1 MFKSTAHPTKGPI
14 LNAQATV
21 DDWNLANNN
30 TDRAI
35 CLLDNMKAIVN
46 DTIKKV
52 FETNNEEIPIP
63 MLEDKKPE
71 IKPIKKEKK

>member
-1 MFKSTAHPTKGPI
+1 
-14 LNAQATV
+14 
-21 DDWNLANNN
+21 
-30 TDRAI
+30 
-35 CLLDNMKAIVN
+35 MKAIVN
-46 DTIKKV
+46 DTIKNV

>member
-1 MFKSTAHPTKGPI
+1 MFKSTVHPTKGLI
-14 LNAQATV
+14 LNAQVTV

-30 TDRAI
+30 TDRTI
-35 CLLDNMKAIVN
+35 CLLDNIKAIVN
-46 DTIKKV
+46 DTIKNV